1 MSISTVLKSI
11 EAKRKFFATGPLALL
26 LFLLIVGCSR
36 KQTVAKDAQVNTQKI
51 AMSETRWKVRNQV
64 TDFMIKFFKY
74 GLLTDLATS
83 TVSLSQVGKYKELF
97 YENAKLYNDL
107 ENKKELIST
116 HKYFAILIDYMIDKK
131 YEIYYKETVTS
142 NFINNELNGILQKL
156 SAEPDGSYKIKIP
169 IEKWC
174 NHTYNATTNKLEKNS
189 LPVKN
194 QLKITLYAN
203 PESDETTILTIEN

>member
-1 MSISTVLKSI
+1 
-11 EAKRKFFATGPLALL
+11 
-26 LFLLIVGCSR
+26 
-36 KQTVAKDAQVNTQKI
+36 
-51 AMSETRWKVRNQV
+51 
-64 TDFMIKFFKY
+64 MIKFFKY

-156 SAEPDGSYKIKIP
+156 IAEPDGSYKIKIP